1 MMIMLRKLAFF
12 IILCFCCTG
21 AGYKGTL
28 PDIKGSFEHLRATP
42 QKVSPLYDTTDD
54 ENYKG
59 KLKKTPKENK
69 TYIDIILKKDKTSP
83 YITDLNEV
91 ILILEK
97 MNNCIKSKGS
107 VQKFNAIA
115 SSIIDHA
122 DFMARKYENSPE
134 KYYISFAKLQNIA
147 SQSRDIATLLCESQV
162 YIKYLTYQGEG
173 QVYTKDNINA
183 QLKDYQLELESTIQ
197 IMRNSR

>member
-1 MMIMLRKLAFF
+1 MMEILRKLFLIFA
-12 IILCFCCTG
+12 ICFVCTG

-42 QKVSPLYDTTDD
+42 QKVSPLYSSTDD
-54 ENYKG
+54 ENYQNN
-59 KLKKTPKENK
+59 LKKIPKENK
-69 TYIDIILKKDKTSP
+69 TYIDIILKEDKTSP
-83 YITDLNEV
+83 YIKDLNDV
-91 ILILEK
+91 ILLLEK
-97 MNNCIKSKGS
+97 MNNCVKSKGS

-134 KYYISFAKLQNIA
+134 KYYISFAKLQSIA
-147 SQSRDIATLLCESQV
+147 SQARDVATLLCESQV

-173 QVYTKDNINA
+173 QVYSKDNIET
-183 QLKDYQLELESTIQ
+183 QLNSFQIELEDAIQ
-197 IMRNSR
+197 IMKNSR